1 MRNAERWT
9 ESKYIWR
16 KGRLIGSRD
25 KRELGVGSRLI
36 SDRIAALYQQH
47 LPTYARGHLVDLGCG
62 KAPLYG
68 AYRGFATQVTCV
80 DWPQSPHGDLHVDHA
95 VDLTSALP
103 FAMHAF
109 DTVLLSDVLE
119 HIPAP
124 EPLWSEMARV
134 LAPGG
139 HLILNVPFLYGVHEA
154 PHDYAR
160 YTEFALRRFAEGA
173 GFDVLVLKPVGG
185 SLHVLTD
192 LLAKHLAHVPLVG
205 ELLAAGVQTLVSL
218 LDHTSLGTRIAE
230 RTGSRFPLGYFMVAV
245 RQAQART

>member
-1 MRNAERWT
+1 
-9 ESKYIWR
+9 
-16 KGRLIGSRD
+16 
-25 KRELGVGSRLI
+25 
-36 SDRIAALYQQH
+36 
-47 LPTYARGHLVDLGCG
+47 
-62 KAPLYG
+62 
-68 AYRGFATQVTCV
+68 
-80 DWPQSPHGDLHVDHA
+80 
-95 VDLTSALP
+95 
-103 FAMHAF
+103 
-109 DTVLLSDVLE
+109 
-119 HIPAP
+119 
-124 EPLWSEMARV
+124 
-134 LAPGG
+134 
-139 HLILNVPFLYGVHEA
+139 VHEA